1 MSASAHLCFFMLGLF
16 GRRTARYLHS
26 LVQKEGVC
34 FKRPVAIL
42 RANGEVR
49 VQLKWGVLHEAA
61 LVSQVSAGVDL
72 EKGTAEERT
81 TSGGA
86 LLAPCRDGKG
96 KRMGRFIS
104 DSRFEAGW
112 SRRRKGD
119 SKSAMEER

>member
-1 MSASAHLCFFMLGLF
+1 M
-16 GRRTARYLHS
+16 
-26 LVQKEGVC
+26 
-34 FKRPVAIL
+34 
-42 RANGEVR
+42 
-49 VQLKWGVLHEAA
+49 GVLREAA
-61 LVSQVSAGVDL
+61 LVSQVSAGVGL

-86 LLAPCRDGKG
+86 LLAPCRDGEG

-119 SKSAMEER
+119 SKSAMEERWRGKLLSSLTLKEISQMREGVHANVKSKVITSCHGSAG